1 MADSKRLAV
10 AKAITAL
17 LETEVA
23 VANGYQHDLAGKVHR
38 GRLTWSIREA
48 LPRVALVE
56 TLNPDRE
63 PIRAGWQPTQ
73 KDSLILLVQGHAED
87 DPEHPTDPAHL
98 LMADVKRALARIMLT
113 TSPYFR
119 LGGLIADFNMEPG
132 IVRPPDELS
141 SVAYFYLR
149 VRLEIVEYLADPY
162 RLN

>member
-1 MADSKRLAV
+1 MADSKRLAI
-10 AKAITAL
+10 AKALTNV

-38 GRLTWSIREA
+38 GRVTFSVREA
-48 LPRVALVE
+48 LPRVAIME

-73 KDSLILLVQGHAED
+73 KDSLILLLQGHAED
-87 DPEHPTDPAHL
+87 DQDHPTDPAHL
-98 LMADVKRALARIMLT
+98 LMADVKKALARIMLT

-141 SVAYFYLR
+141 SMAYFYMR
-149 VRLEIVEYLADPY
+149 VRLEVVEHLADPY

>member
-1 MADSKRLAV
+1 MADSKRLAI
-10 AKAITAL
+10 AKALTNV

-38 GRLTWSIREA
+38 GRVTFSAREA
-48 LPRVALVE
+48 LPRVAIME

-73 KDSLILLVQGHAED
+73 KDSLILLLQGHAED
-87 DPEHPTDPAHL
+87 DQDHPTDPAHL
-98 LMADVKRALARIMLT
+98 LMADIKKALARIMLT

-132 IVRPPDELS
+132 IVRPPDDLS
-141 SVAYFYLR
+141 SMAYFYMR
-149 VRLEIVEYLADPY
+149 VRLEVVEHLADPY